1 MYNNNTKVFFTTSI
15 CVLIVAIVM
24 ASWGFPKI
32 VRQQI
37 KKNLQLDN
45 SSAMFEKWRVLP
57 MPLSFKVYIFTVT
70 NTENVNNGE
79 KPVLKEIGPYVYKE
93 YRRKRILG
101 YGDNDTIRYMLKK
114 TFEFDAE
121 ASGELSQDDEITVI
135 NYSYMAT
142 VLTVNDLM
150 PSALGLVNV
159 ALGSFFPNLT
169 DPFLRVK
176 VRDLLFDGIYLNC
189 VGDNSALSLVCG
201 KIKLDKPPAM
211 RPSEDG
217 NGFYFSMF
225 GHMNRTESG
234 PYDMVRG
241 TENINELGHIV
252 AYDGKTVMNQW
263 GDPYCGKLNGSDSSI
278 FPPFQDGV
286 VPNRIYTFE
295 PEICRSLYASLVEKR
310 TIFNM
315 SAYYYEID
323 ESALA
328 SKTMNPGN
336 KCFCK
341 SNWSDNHDGCLLM
354 GVLNLN
360 PCKNVP
366 AILSLPHFY
375 LASEELLEYFGG
387 GVKPEREKHTTF
399 AYLEATTG
407 TVLKGNQRLQF
418 NIELRNIK
426 KIPQLERVPTGLFP
440 LLWIEEGAEL
450 PKQIQQELLQ
460 ANTLLTY
467 VEVARWVILAIAI
480 VLCVISACMVTR
492 TGLKPWPKSHNS
504 VSFILRPSN
513 TVNINKG
520 R

>member
-1 MYNNNTKVFFTTSI
+1 MYGNNTKVFFTTSI

-57 MPLSFKVYIFTVT
+57 MPLSFKVYLFTVT
-70 NTENVNNGE
+70 NTEDINNGE
-79 KPVLKEIGPYVYKE
+79 KPILKEIGPYVYKE

-114 TFEFDAE
+114 TFEFDEE

-142 VLTVNDLM
+142 ILTVNDMM
-150 PSALGLVNV
+150 PSALGLVNS

-169 DPFLRVK
+169 DPFLRVR

-189 VGDNSALSLVCG
+189 VGDNAALSLVCG

-225 GHMNRTESG
+225 GHLNRTESG

-252 AYDGKTVMNQW
+252 AYDGKTVMKQW

-278 FPPFQDGV
+278 FPPFQNGV
-286 VPNRIYTFE
+286 PKRIYTFE
-295 PEICRSLYASLVEKR
+295 PEICRSLYASLVDKR

-323 ESALA
+323 ETALA

-341 SNWSDNHDGCLLM
+341 INWSNNHDGCLLM
-354 GVLNLN
+354 GLLNLN

-375 LASEELLEYFGG
+375 LASEELLEYFKG

-399 AYLEATTG
+399 AYLES
-407 TVLKGNQRLQF
+407 
-418 NIELRNIK
+418 
-426 KIPQLERVPTGLFP
+426 
-440 LLWIEEGAEL
+440 GAEL
-450 PKQIQQELLQ
+450 PKDIQQELVQ

-467 VEVARWVILAIAI
+467 VEVARWVILTIAI
-480 VLCVISACMVTR
+480 LLCVISAFMVTR

-504 VSFILRPSN
+504 LHLHVPDKDVVQDLSLKRETIAPQFLASDLAPTTERAE
-513 TVNINKG
+513 G
-520 R
+520 FL